1 MRTTAAEDLRA
12 LVRGFVEGRLDW
24 EPFHRGF
31 IDRFVRADARFH
43 ASANGRAWARVYGLV
58 CGSLP
63 DPVPAEVREA
73 GVIGAEELRQRL
85 ATEAGA

>member
-1 MRTTAAEDLRA
+1 MRTTAAEDLR
-12 LVRGFVEGRLDW
+12 LLLRRFVDGQLGW

-43 ASANGRAWARVYGLV
+43 ASADGRAWARIYGLV

-63 DPVPAEVREA
+63 DPLPAEVREA
-73 GVIGAEELRQRL
+73 GVIGAEELRRRL
-85 ATEAGA
+85 ATEAGT